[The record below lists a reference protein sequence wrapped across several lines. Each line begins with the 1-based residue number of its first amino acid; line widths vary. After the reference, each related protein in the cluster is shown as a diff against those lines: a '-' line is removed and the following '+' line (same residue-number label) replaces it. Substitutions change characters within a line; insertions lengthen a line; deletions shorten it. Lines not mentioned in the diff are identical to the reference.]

1 VADLD
6 GRRLI
11 RDSQMGS
18 VADPEAVGVAL
29 AEKLKRQG
37 ADEILQAIFAQAR
50 R

>member
-1 VADLD
+1 LD

-11 RDSQMGS
+11 RDTQTGS
-18 VADPEAVGVAL
+18 TADPEAVGMAL
-29 AEKLKRQG
+29 AEKLKQQG